1 MPSFMHRF
9 PRVQNLDD
17 DTPSLKHSP
26 STISSTS
33 KFSISVS
40 LRRRVTTF
48 TSKFHFRRSR
58 PLSRCAVEHISS
70 VPWPRSPSRSPSP
83 PSPDI
88 RPPSGL
94 GRRAS
99 SISELET
106 LNPDSPPSPLS
117 QQHFR
122 KSNDV
127 SPTLVAPLDSAS
139 SSSVSS
145 SSCQG
150 VQARRVRGR
159 TYSSP
164 ALLSAVYETPVIAP
178 APQHRVLLSTPQT
191 FEPRTPRHARRQAR
205 QNPPIPLSLVFAHI
219 PRAQLPALARV
230 SRRFCTAAQL
240 VLYRTLEHA
249 PTAPAKADACVA
261 SLAGAPHLAEL
272 VTSLTIPTYP
282 FAHGPSFTL
291 ALRLSLRSMRAL
303 ATLTLPSFDA
313 DILSAAPP
321 SLTRLTLLADT
332 LPFAFFDR
340 FLAVRPQIVHLA
352 LPNFVGVPPGAGEVP
367 STAVPHLTTLDA
379 SPGLAA
385 ALAPGRPVE
394 RVTLR
399 VASTLY
405 DGLRPAALFDA
416 LGSELKELALVLA
429 PDVDARTRGRL
440 LGALAKT
447 GEGLEAL
454 ELRLEGKSDEVSSR
468 LFRGH
473 SPPSFVP
480 DRGADLRDVF
490 CARPGCAA
498 SAVQAGGHVAAQR
511 SGTSHPSF
519 ARCAGPNRY

>member
-9 PRVQNLDD
+9 PRIQTRDD
-17 DTPSLKHSP
+17 VNDTPSLKHSP
-26 STISSTS
+26 STISTTS
-33 KFSISVS
+33 KSSVSVS

-58 PLSRCAVEHISS
+58 PLSRCTAVEHISS

-106 LNPDSPPSPLS
+106 LGGDPLDSPPSPRS

-122 KSNDV
+122 SSNDA

-139 SSSVSS
+139 SSSASS
-145 SSCQG
+145 SSCQP

-178 APQHRVLLSTPQT
+178 APQPQHRVVLSTPQT
-191 FEPRTPRHARRQAR
+191 FEPYTPRHARRQAR
-205 QNPPIPLSLVFAHI
+205 QNPPIPLSLVLAHI
-219 PRAQLPALARV
+219 PRAHLPACARV
-230 SRRFCTAAQL
+230 SRRFCAAAQL
-240 VLYRTLEHA
+240 ALYRTLAHA
-249 PTAPAKADACVA
+249 PTAPARADACVA

-272 VTSLTIPTYP
+272 VTSLAIPTYP
-282 FAHGPSFTL
+282 FAHGPSFSL
-291 ALRLSLRSMRAL
+291 ALRLALRSMRAL
-303 ATLTLPSFDA
+303 ATLTLPTFDA
-313 DILSAAPP
+313 DLLSAAPL

-340 FLAVRPQIVHLA
+340 FLAARPHILHIA

-367 STAVPHLTTLDA
+367 PTAVPHLTTIDA

-416 LGSELKELALVLA
+416 LGSELKDLTLVLA

-447 GEGLEAL
+447 SEGLEVL
-454 ELRLEGKSDEVSSR
+454 ELRLEGKSDEVSFHTFFFVAPR
-468 LFRGH
+468 A
-473 SPPSFVP
+473 SF
-480 DRGADLRDVF
+480 F
-490 CARPGCAA
+490 CP
-498 SAVQAGGHVAAQR
+498 
-511 SGTSHPSF
+511 
-519 ARCAGPNRY
+519 

>member
-1 MPSFMHRF
+1 M
-9 PRVQNLDD
+9 
-17 DTPSLKHSP
+17 
-26 STISSTS
+26 
-33 KFSISVS
+33 
-40 LRRRVTTF
+40 
-48 TSKFHFRRSR
+48 
-58 PLSRCAVEHISS
+58 
-70 VPWPRSPSRSPSP
+70 
-83 PSPDI
+83 
-88 RPPSGL
+88 
-94 GRRAS
+94 
-99 SISELET
+99 
-106 LNPDSPPSPLS
+106 
-117 QQHFR
+117 
-122 KSNDV
+122 
-127 SPTLVAPLDSAS
+127 
-139 SSSVSS
+139 
-145 SSCQG
+145 
-150 VQARRVRGR
+150 
-159 TYSSP
+159 
-164 ALLSAVYETPVIAP
+164 IAP

-313 DILSAAPP
+313 DILSAAPL

-340 FLAVRPQIVHLA
+340 FLAARPQIVHLA

-447 GEGLEAL
+447 GEGLEVL

-468 LFRGH
+468 LFRGPL
-473 SPPSFVP
+473 PPSFVP

-490 CARPGCAA
+490 LRASRLRCKRCTSRWARCCPTYGHFTPFVCALCGCQPLLNRRKDRRDWRCGRGLVRDRHYEAWSSLLALVGNSSARSGCA
-498 SAVQAGGHVAAQR
+498 SIN
-511 SGTSHPSF
+511 P
-519 ARCAGPNRY
+519 ARIPLIRPLYLPFLLYP